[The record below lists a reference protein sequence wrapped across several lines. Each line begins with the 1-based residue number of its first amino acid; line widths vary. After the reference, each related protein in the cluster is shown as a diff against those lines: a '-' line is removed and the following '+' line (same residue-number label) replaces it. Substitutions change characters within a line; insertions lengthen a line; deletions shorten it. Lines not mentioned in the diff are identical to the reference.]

1 MKYAK
6 TSRSPYH
13 KYNKRP
19 YIPSPAYQR
28 WREAVTAYG
37 LHSPEVAEAD
47 VAFRRLNDIPM
58 RRETA

>member
-19 YIPSPAYQR
+19 YIPSASYQR
-28 WREAVTAYG
+28 WRDAVTMHG
-37 LHSPEVAEAD
+37 LHSPEAAEAD
-47 VAFRRLNDIPM
+47 TAFRRLNDIPP
-58 RRETA
+58 RRETI